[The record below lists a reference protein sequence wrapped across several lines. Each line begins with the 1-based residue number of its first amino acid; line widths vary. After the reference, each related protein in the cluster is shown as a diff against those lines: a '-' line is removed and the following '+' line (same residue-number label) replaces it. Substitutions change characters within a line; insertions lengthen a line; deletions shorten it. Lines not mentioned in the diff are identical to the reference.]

1 MPISTIWPLILAPDC
16 IHLHRRRN
24 LGTLEMEKRETTV
37 QLKQSHFQDLNIET
51 RHRAA
56 FPLHPLNPLSFS
68 LPFSLSL
75 SLSLSL
81 SFSLKSTTFSQWN
94 WAAEPWEERRDRENA
109 GKQENTRAQGE
120 TEWYSRRGETSSEIE
135 GGLQARHRR
144 KGGNNGDCRSFRIAR
159 KLQTTSMH
167 PPSFLYL
174 QRSPPGETIAG
185 SRYSCRQPRRIPTLL
200 LFLGGSGRS
209 FDLPG
214 KL

>member
-75 SLSLSL
+75 SLFLSL
-81 SFSLKSTTFSQWN
+81 SN
-94 WAAEPWEERRDRENA
+94 RRLSPS
-109 GKQENTRAQGE
+109 G
-120 TEWYSRRGETSSEIE
+120 TEQRNPGRRGEIE
-135 GGLQARHRR
+135 RTQGSKRTQEHKGKRNGTAGGEKRVAR
-144 KGGNNGDCRSFRIAR
+144 
-159 KLQTTSMH
+159 
-167 PPSFLYL
+167 
-174 QRSPPGETIAG
+174 
-185 SRYSCRQPRRIPTLL
+185 
-200 LFLGGSGRS
+200 
-209 FDLPG
+209 
-214 KL
+214 